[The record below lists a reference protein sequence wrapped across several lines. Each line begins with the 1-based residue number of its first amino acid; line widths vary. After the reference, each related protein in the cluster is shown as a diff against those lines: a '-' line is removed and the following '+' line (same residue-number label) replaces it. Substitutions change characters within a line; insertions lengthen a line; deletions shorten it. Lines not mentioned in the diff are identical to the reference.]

1 MRSPRAT
8 DHLQAQTEGL
18 NGNKKTVLRTKL
30 VRSRVECRL
39 DENEKQRKSNNKR
52 KEKKAAR
59 GDFVAF

>member
-1 MRSPRAT
+1 M
-8 DHLQAQTEGL
+8 
-18 NGNKKTVLRTKL
+18 LRTKL

-52 KEKKAAR
+52 KEKKAAT